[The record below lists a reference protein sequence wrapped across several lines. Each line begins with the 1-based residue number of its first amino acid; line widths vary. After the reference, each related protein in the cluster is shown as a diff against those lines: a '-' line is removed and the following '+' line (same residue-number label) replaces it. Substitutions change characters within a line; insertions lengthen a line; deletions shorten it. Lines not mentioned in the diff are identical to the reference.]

1 MEKKKLLYGAK
12 GSLKPGFCLAGFILK
27 KTGTLQA
34 LGAETF
40 YFEHEKSG
48 ASLFYIRNKDTNRGF
63 SISYRTPHLDETDTN
78 HVFEHSV
85 LASSDKYPSKDIFFD
100 LCSKTYHT
108 FVNAFT
114 YIPFTAYPVCSQSE
128 KQLLKMA
135 DVYLSCMKA
144 PGIRREPRFFDREAV
159 RYELRN
165 KKDPITLAG
174 TVYTED
180 FGMLNDTDNEALRNI
195 LKTLYPGE
203 TAANANGQ
211 AHRFYKDL
219 TYEHTMEMYDRFY
232 RFDNSLIL
240 LYGDLDLEKFLKFLD
255 LEYLSEAD
263 RSQNAVNTVAK
274 EENIVF
280 KEENIVFKQENIVSK
295 QENMLKQ
302 EDVFFREA
310 VIPSPAYLGD
320 ATEDTSVVSYAID
333 LSGTSWK
340 KLIQYSI
347 IAGMMNID
355 GSVFREELRNAGI
368 HCDASA
374 SVMMEAEKPFF
385 VFEMTDCNPSD
396 AGLFKKVSDET
407 LLKMQRVG
415 IDQSVVETA
424 LKTRV
429 IHDYTAGEDTDV
441 FADSIVPEISL
452 KWALTHDADVYAD
465 ESAAYDT
472 LGGNDAQSEIR
483 LFAKELA
490 TAGRRVLVTTVP
502 TPGMAE
508 EMEAERDKYLSKMK
522 SEMNDDEIEELI
534 AKTLDF
540 DAWNATE
547 HTNSDFMISVDELPT
562 PEKIPEFKIH
572 EINNISVY
580 ESPSDLDSISYNRLY
595 LDLSGITDEDRF
607 YIPLYTMFVSELEN
621 AKYGRMEKEN
631 RIERYLH
638 DFSMNEG
645 HPEQRAGKNSH
656 PTLAVSWYAMAD
668 DYEESLNLLIELMS
682 HPLWTD
688 KKAVLHALDET
699 IPSCDESRG
708 DAYSLAVRL
717 AASGYSINTRYQ
729 EYVGGQEFYKFL
741 KELRKHLEDDEYAI
755 DALAEKME
763 TVKNA
768 ILHGEKITIL
778 HVAPEEKLEM
788 MRITAAE
795 ILGRMRG
802 ETLAYKKNDEV
813 NLMAPSKREAVI
825 VESSSQYTVFST
837 DLSAIEGFSGRILP
851 YVNALDDRYFVPEL
865 RFKGGAYSASFAFTP
880 AMDRIVAS
888 TYRDPKVR
896 ETIESIRAAAGI
908 LENLKL
914 SESDLNGYI
923 LSSYGNAT
931 APCGQL
937 GRRMLAMQ
945 YAYNGLD
952 LAKIRRWTEEICT
965 TTVKDQE
972 EAARVIREILKKAWI
987 VTTGNQTAIEAD
999 SGFFDRIR
1007 DFRLD
1012 IITY

>member
-1 MEKKKLLYGAK
+1 MENKKLSDTSEDDLQ
-12 GSLKPGFCLAGFILK
+12 PGFRFAGFILK
-27 KTGTLQA
+27 KTGRLHS
-34 LGAETF
+34 LGAKTF

-48 ASLFYIRNKDTNRGF
+48 ASLFYIKNKDTNRGF

-85 LASSDKYPSKDIFFD
+85 LACSDKYPSKDIFFD

-108 FVNAFT
+108 FINAFT

-128 KQLLKMA
+128 EQLLKMA
-135 DVYLSCMKA
+135 DVYLSCMRA
-144 PGIRREPRFFDREAV
+144 PGIRRERRFFDREAV
-159 RYELRN
+159 RYEMRD
-165 KKDPITLAG
+165 KDAPITLAG

-180 FGMLNDTDNEALRNI
+180 FGMLNDTDNEALRNV
-195 LKTLYPGE
+195 LGTLYPGE

-211 AHRFYKDL
+211 AHRFYKNL

-240 LYGDLDLEKFLKFLD
+240 LYGDLNLKKFLEFID
-255 LEYLSEAD
+255 SEYLSEAVK
-263 RSQNAVNTVAK
+263 SEISVSMFTTGGKNNTL
-274 EENIVF
+274 
-280 KEENIVFKQENIVSK
+280 QEK
-295 QENMLKQ
+295 
-302 EDVFFREA
+302 DVFYKEA
-310 VIPSPAYLGD
+310 VIPSPAYVGD
-320 ATEDTSVVSYAID
+320 ASENAAVVSYAID

-347 IAGMMNID
+347 IAGMMNTD
-355 GSVFREELRNAGI
+355 GSIFREKLRRAGI

-374 SVMMEAEKPFF
+374 SVMMEVEKPFF
-385 VFEMTDCNPSD
+385 VFEMTDCAPDN
-396 AGLFKKVSDET
+396 ARLFKQVSDET
-407 LLKMQRVG
+407 LLEMQKMG
-415 IDQSVVETA
+415 IDPSVIDTA
-424 LKTRV
+424 LKSRM

-441 FADSIVPEISL
+441 FADSIVPEVSL

-472 LGGNDAQSEIR
+472 LAGENAQSEIC
-483 LFAKELA
+483 LFAKNLA
-490 TAGRRVLVTTVP
+490 EAGRRVLVATVP

-508 EMEAERDKYLSKMK
+508 EMENERDRYLAKMK
-522 SEMNDDEIEELI
+522 SDMSDDEIEALI

-540 DAWNATE
+540 DSWNAVE
-547 HTNSDFMISVDELPT
+547 YTNSDFMISIDELPQ
-562 PEKIPEFKIH
+562 PEKIPKFKIY
-572 EINNISVY
+572 ETGKISVY
-580 ESPSDLDSISYNRLY
+580 ESASDLDAISYNRLY
-595 LDLSGITDEDRF
+595 LDLSGISDEDRF

-621 AKYGRMEKEN
+621 KRYGRMEKEN
-631 RIERYLH
+631 RIEQYLH

-645 HPEQRAGKNSH
+645 YPEQRAGKNSH
-656 PTLAVSWYAMAD
+656 PTLAVSWYTMAD
-668 DYEESLNLLIELMS
+668 DYEESLKLLIELMS

-688 KKAVLHALDET
+688 KKSVLQALDET
-699 IPSCDESRG
+699 IPSCDESRT

-741 KELRKHLEDDEYAI
+741 KKLRKNLAEDENAI
-755 DALAEKME
+755 FKLAEKME
-763 TVKNA
+763 MIKDS
-768 ILHGEKITIL
+768 ILHGRAITIL
-778 HVAPEEKLEM
+778 HVAPEDKLES
-788 MRITAAE
+788 MRTCAAA
-795 ILGRMRG
+795 ILGDMSEITRHQ
-802 ETLAYKKNDEV
+802 EAVSKSADKV
-813 NLMAPSKREAVI
+813 NSNIEPCDKTITEANLKTPARCEAVI

-837 DLSAIEGFSGRILP
+837 DLSNVEGFSGKVLP
-851 YVNALDDRYFVPEL
+851 FVNALDDRYFVPEL

-896 ETIESIRAAAGI
+896 ETIESIKEAAGI
-908 LENLKL
+908 LKGLNL

-937 GRRMLAMQ
+937 GKRMLAMQ

-952 LAKIRRWTEEICT
+952 LTKIRRWTEEICE
-965 TTVKDQE
+965 TTVADQK
-972 EAARVIREILKKAWI
+972 EAAGVISKILEKAWI

-999 SGFFDRIR
+999 RDCFENIR
-1007 DFRLD
+1007 DFRFSNSN
-1012 IITY
+1012 